1 MKKALPVPRNLI
13 AKFYREPDG
22 TQPVDEYI
30 EQQPPAA
37 KLALDRQIERVNL
50 LDESNPHL
58 AFPHSSQIEGE
69 LRELRCH
76 YGRKLYRILYIR
88 SEQFV
93 VLLHVFDKHGAHVPE
108 ADKQL
113 ARERWADFRSRLAAT
128 RRQPPS
134 PIGRNA
140 PRRRRP

>member
-1 MKKALPVPRNLI
+1 VKQALPAPRNLI
-13 AKFYREPDG
+13 AKFYRKPDG

-30 EQQPPAA
+30 ERQPPAA
-37 KLALDRQIERVNL
+37 KLALDRQIERINM

-76 YGRKLYRILYIR
+76 YGRKLYRILYRR

-93 VLLHVFDKHGAHVPE
+93 VLLHIFEKHDAQVPE
-108 ADKQL
+108 VDKQI
-113 ARERWADFRSRLAAT
+113 ARERWSDFRGRLAAT

-134 PIGRNA
+134 PIGRKA
-140 PRRRRP
+140 PRRSRP